1 MKYSIVR
8 MLLSELVYKIAR
20 RLEINDEELNEI
32 LREEKVILEQ
42 RLQLSKDEKRGRG
55 RPKKNTLSKD
65 EDGCVGLEV
74 ELIEVN
80 GKEYYLTSENVVL
93 NKELKIEGILREGK
107 II

>member
-1 MKYSIVR
+1 

-20 RLEINDEELNEI
+20 RLEINDEELKEI
-32 LREEKVILEQ
+32 LREENIRLEQ
-42 RLQLSKDEKRGRG
+42 RLLLSKDEKRGRG

-74 ELIEVN
+74 ELIIVN
-80 GKEYYLTSENVVL
+80 GKEYYLTCENVVL

-107 II
+107 IV

>member
-1 MKYSIVR
+1 
-8 MLLSELVYKIAR
+8 MLLSELIDKIAR
-20 RLEINDEELNEI
+20 RLEINDEELKEVLNE
-32 LREEKVILEQ
+32 EHVILDQ

-74 ELIEVN
+74 ELLMID
-80 GKEYYLTSENVVL
+80 GKEYYLTQENVVL

-107 II
+107 IV